1 MGGTSMGG
9 VCVKERC
16 ECPGVCVYRGVLGM
30 YNSGP
35 RGRHPFPVNRITDV
49 SKNITL
55 PQTSFVGG
63 NQEKVKVFDSLGLN
77 SQAEIIDF
85 FQYFFILLFFN
96 IFFIYNIIQK
106 VQNVQT

>member
-1 MGGTSMGG
+1 MLVNRREYGWVVCLWG
-9 VCVKERC
+9 VCVKEGC
-16 ECPGVCVYRGVLGM
+16 ECPGVCVYRGVRGM

-63 NQEKVKVFDSLGLN
+63 QG
-77 SQAEIIDF
+77 I
-85 FQYFFILLFFN
+85 
-96 IFFIYNIIQK
+96 
-106 VQNVQT
+106 